1 MPKYQYVGDAP
12 RSIPALGLEVQ
23 PGEEIEVDEEIRN
36 GDFVLIPEKKAAKSA
51 AKEE

>member
-1 MPKYQYVGDAP
+1 MPRYEYVGDTP

-23 PGEEIEVDEEIRN
+23 PGQQVEVAEEIRHS
-36 GDFVLIPEKKAAKSA
+36 DFVLIPDKAGKSTP